1 MSVFC
6 YPENLND
13 KFISSFSQEKSF
25 GMKLKKDLKNFF
37 HLIHE
42 KKFNH
47 FD

>member
-1 MSVFC
+1 
-6 YPENLND
+6 
-13 KFISSFSQEKSF
+13 
-25 GMKLKKDLKNFF
+25 MKNECFFVILRKIFWDEIKKGFKKLF